1 MLTHVSAPDSEGKV
15 TYTFNTQLKVE
26 VLRRYEV
33 RSLVGR
39 GAYGI
44 VCSAVDSTTGDT
56 VAIKKISNIFG
67 DVVDGKRI
75 LREVKLLGFLKHP
88 NILSLKDLFRP
99 SDPGFTDVYVVTELM
114 SSDLQTILKSSSVQL
129 TEAHCQYFTYQLLCA
144 LRYIHSANVIHR
156 DLKPANL
163 LTNSECDLKL
173 CDFGLARGKGPKMT
187 HYVVTRWY
195 RPPEL
200 LLVSDDY
207 DGAVDL
213 WGVAC
218 LAVEMF
224 TRRPLFP
231 GRDYIHQL
239 NLITDLLGLPD
250 IARDLPHVRSP
261 EAMSYLRSLPARERR
276 PLEAVQ
282 PSLREQYA
290 AAVLQAL
297 EGRDSEDG
305 SSGAG
310 DSVSSTDHGAD
321 VEARYALFKEFL
333 FKLLTYNPKER
344 MTAAEA
350 LAHPWLQEVRTNCGG
365 EEFETEAAERFF
377 WEFDSAELGA
387 AQLRQLLMSEV
398 MRWST

>member
-15 TYTFNTQLKVE
+15 TYTFDTQSRVE
-26 VLRRYEV
+26 VPQRYEV

-44 VCSAVDSTTGDT
+44 VCSAVDSATGDT

-88 NILSLKDLFRP
+88 NVLSLKDLFRP
-99 SDPGFTDVYVVTELM
+99 SDPGFSDIYVVTELM
-114 SSDLQTILKSSSVQL
+114 SSDLQSILKSSSVKL
-129 TEAHCQYFTYQLLCA
+129 TEVHCQYFTYQLLCA

-163 LTNSECDLKL
+163 LTNSDCDLKL

-224 TRRPLFP
+224 TRRPLFA

-239 NLITDLLGLPD
+239 HLITELLGVPD
-250 IARDLPHVRSP
+250 VVRDLPHVHAP
-261 EAMSYLRSLPARERR
+261 EALSYIRALPPRERP

-282 PSLREQYA
+282 TELQSQYFAASRARE
-290 AAVLQAL
+290 
-297 EGRDSEDG
+297 EGP
-305 SSGAG
+305 
-310 DSVSSTDHGAD
+310 AD
-321 VEARYALFKEFL
+321 VEGNYTMFKDFL
-333 FKLLTYNPKER
+333 FRLLRYNPKER
-344 MTAAEA
+344 MTAKEA
-350 LAHPWLQEVRTNCGG
+350 LAHPWLREVRDNCGG
-365 EEFETEAAERFF
+365 EELEAEASERFF
-377 WEFDSAELGA
+377 WEFDSSELNA
-387 AQLRQLLMSEV
+387 SQLRQLVMNEV
-398 MRWST
+398 MKYND